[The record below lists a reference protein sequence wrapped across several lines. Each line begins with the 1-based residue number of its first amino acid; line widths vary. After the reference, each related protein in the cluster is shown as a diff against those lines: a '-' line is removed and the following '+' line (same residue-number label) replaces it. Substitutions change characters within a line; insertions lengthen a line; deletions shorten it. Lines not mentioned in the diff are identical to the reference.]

1 MSVEINQKDKE
12 KVMYDVEYV
21 SEIKTDAD
29 ADHKNKLS
37 RLIGRKL

>member
-1 MSVEINQKDKE
+1 MSVEINQKDRE

-29 ADHKNKLS
+29 ADADHKIK
-37 RLIGRKL
+37 